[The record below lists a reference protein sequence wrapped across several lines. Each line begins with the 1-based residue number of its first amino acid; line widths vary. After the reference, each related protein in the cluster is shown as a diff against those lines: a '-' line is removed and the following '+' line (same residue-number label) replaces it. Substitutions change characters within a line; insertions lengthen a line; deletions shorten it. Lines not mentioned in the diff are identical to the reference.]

1 MIQRQLNM
9 LTIMTMVNV
18 LEVTAPK
25 KVKSIVFIEA
35 EYLET
40 II

>member
-1 MIQRQLNM
+1 
-9 LTIMTMVNV
+9 MVNV

-25 KVKSIVFIEA
+25 KAKPIHRSFIVFIEA

>member
-1 MIQRQLNM
+1 MIM
-9 LTIMTMVNV
+9 INV
-18 LEVTAPK
+18 LEVTAPL
-25 KVKSIVFIEA
+25 KVKPIYRSFIVFIEA